1 MVRDDNR
8 NLNKTLMT
16 LFTPLDIVLC
26 SVTSNIHAFTQC
38 HSQTLHLF
46 STEQLYILKD
56 SIVFTHRYRFLKI
69 LYKIIITLT
78 KQNFL
83 ALFCILQYQPCSG
96 SCLDLQINGVEE
108 KTRPG
113 NEMQPGA
120 GGYLGKRNG
129 EWSWSLVSGSTRSMR
144 VIGFQKPLT
153 ILQFFLFLFF
163 HLKGENNVWA
173 KVLFQFKCVNGRHYV
188 YMC

>member
-8 NLNKTLMT
+8 NLNKALVA
-16 LFTPLDIVLC
+16 LFSPLDIVLC
-26 SVTSNIHAFTQC
+26 SVISNIHAFIQY

-56 SIVFTHRYRFLKI
+56 IIAYTHRYRFLKI

-83 ALFCILQYQPCSG
+83 ALFCTLQYQSCSG

-113 NEMQPGA
+113 NEMQAAA
-120 GGYLGKRNG
+120 GGYLGKG
-129 EWSWSLVSGSTRSMR
+129 VVSGVET
-144 VIGFQKPLT
+144 
-153 ILQFFLFLFF
+153 
-163 HLKGENNVWA
+163 
-173 KVLFQFKCVNGRHYV
+173 
-188 YMC
+188 

>member
-1 MVRDDNR
+1 MVRDDHR
-8 NLNKTLMT
+8 NLNKALMT

-26 SVTSNIHAFTQC
+26 SVTSNIHAFTQY

-46 STEQLYILKD
+46 NTEQLYILKD
-56 SIVFTHRYRFLKI
+56 IIVFTHRYRFLKI

-78 KQNFL
+78 KQNFPV
-83 ALFCILQYQPCSG
+83 LFCILQYQPCSG

-108 KTRPG
+108 KARPG

-129 EWSWSLVSGSTRSMR
+129 EWSWRLVSGSARSMR

-153 ILQFFLFLFF
+153 ILQLIFFFPT
-163 HLKGENNVWA
+163 
-173 KVLFQFKCVNGRHYV
+173 
-188 YMC
+188 

>member
-108 KTRPG
+108 KARPG

-153 ILQFFLFLFF
+153 ILQFFLFF